1 MLTRLCTSIARLG
14 SQRPFMRAAIPLV
27 AIGALL
33 LGAGTYGAW
42 RVHRLHKRGT
52 DILSE
57 NVASIRAAE
66 EFETVMQETR
76 LRIKRYL
83 ETHDARQL
91 SQLDDLLAAGDKS
104 LHQSRALSASMQE
117 KQLMSNAQQRYRYLT
132 TQYRQAISPQEIES
146 RDEVLTEL
154 ADEVIPNQLLVYS
167 GKYVRLNEDQLDRSQ
182 QRNQA
187 TANRLMFGLLVL
199 GTCGGVAGLLAGYGI
214 ARLVNRTIFQLAIP
228 LRTAAGTL
236 NQVAGPVTVTADPGF
251 DDIELVLNSV
261 SDHVTD
267 VVARL
272 QESERDRLRAEQLAA
287 LGQLAAGLAHEL
299 RNPLTSMKAILQMAE
314 RPSDLSARDLD
325 ILLEESHR
333 LEQSIQ
339 SLLDFARPPS
349 PRKVPTPLADT
360 LEQTVSLVRRQAERK
375 GTNLCFVPS
384 GQEAYL
390 LADAAQLRQ
399 VVLNLLLN
407 AIEFTPRDGAVRLE
421 CRFEEAVL
429 PASDRA
435 TGNGRQET
443 PPAHWAVIRVYD
455 TGVGLPEEL
464 GPRIFDPFVTTK
476 ETGTGLGLSICKQI
490 VDAHGG
496 QLTCRNRTT
505 SGAIFEV
512 RLPLTSPPRSVADK
526 REPPLDKALAA
537 TARSGEKQA

>member
-1 MLTRLCTSIARLG
+1 MARAG
-14 SQRPFMRAAIPLV
+14 AQRPFIRAAIPLV
-27 AIGALL
+27 AIGAVLL
-33 LGAGTYGAW
+33 AAGTYGAW

-83 ETHDARQL
+83 ESHDARQL
-91 SQLDDLLAAGDKS
+91 SQLDQLLASGEQS
-104 LHQSRALSASMQE
+104 LHESHALSASVQE
-117 KQLMSNAQQRYRYLT
+117 KQLMSNAQQRYHYLM
-132 TQYRQAISPQEIES
+132 TQYRQAVSQEGTES

-154 ADEVIPNQLLVYS
+154 ADDVIPNQLLVYS
-167 GKYVRLNEDQLDRSQ
+167 GKYVRLNEGQLDRSQ

-187 TANRLMFGLLVL
+187 TANRLMFGLLML

-251 DDIELVLNSV
+251 DDIESVLNSV

-349 PRKVPTPLADT
+349 PRKLPTPLAET

-375 GTNLCFVPS
+375 GTNLCFVPT

-421 CRFEEAVL
+421 CRFDDGTL
-429 PASDRA
+429 PPASDGLA
-435 TGNGRQET
+435 ESGRQE
-443 PPAHWAVIRVYD
+443 PAVAHWAVIRIYD

-490 VDAHGG
+490 VDSHGG

-505 SGAIFEV
+505 GGAVFEV
-512 RLPLTSPPRSVADK
+512 RLPLTCPPRAISAG
-526 REPPLDKALAA
+526 RIEQPHEEALAA
-537 TARSGEKQA
+537 AGQRNENQA